1 MVYNLKEKT
10 MNFEKMAVTNC
21 VINDELITSDGKG
34 KVTRISL
41 KKVGRNEKCP
51 CKSGIKFKKCH
62 GK

>member
-1 MVYNLKEKT
+1 MD
-10 MNFEKMAVTNC
+10 FEKMAVTNC

-34 KVTRISL
+34 KVNRISL
-41 KKVGRNEKCP
+41 KKIGRNEKCP